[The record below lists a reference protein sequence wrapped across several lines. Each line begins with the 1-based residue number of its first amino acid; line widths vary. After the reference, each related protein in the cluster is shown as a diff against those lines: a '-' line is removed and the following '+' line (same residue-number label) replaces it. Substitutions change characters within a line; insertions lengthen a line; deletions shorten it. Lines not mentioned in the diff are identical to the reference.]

1 MTILAEP
8 DVKVM
13 SQRLPGGFILAL
25 SQGAVKHLH
34 VLGCPTPSPFV
45 SMLVRMKNI
54 VMVWDD
60 AFSLGHICNFFPRKH
75 PCTFANSCLY
85 AWLWRSSLVPVC
97 LASLLPL
104 EHSSMMWL
112 PLLGTLQNTVF
123 YSLFIESFSYTM
135 SMLQV
140 SIAFLFLFLFLP
152 FFPPFKQLKET
163 AKAATCFNW
172 VATMLWCCAILS
184 LSSLPTP
191 EATCPYTDTSR
202 IGLETPGID
211 WHWSSDGKWLTTT
224 FHLTKLL
231 YPKGYQGHYL
241 SPHATVSG
249 RRHSWLVNF
258 GAFERGFLFLALWM
272 ILRQHQAKKTSA
284 IRHNFTWSFLGYLT
298 DLKIFFFVYNKA
310 KVDKTWYWI
319 FF

>member
-1 MTILAEP
+1 MSHFVSPEEWMTILAEP

-97 LASLLPL
+97 LVSLLPL

-152 FFPPFKQLKET
+152 FFP
-163 AKAATCFNW
+163 
-172 VATMLWCCAILS
+172 S
-184 LSSLPTP
+184 L
-191 EATCPYTDTSR
+191 
-202 IGLETPGID
+202 
-211 WHWSSDGKWLTTT
+211 
-224 FHLTKLL
+224 
-231 YPKGYQGHYL
+231 
-241 SPHATVSG
+241 
-249 RRHSWLVNF
+249 
-258 GAFERGFLFLALWM
+258 
-272 ILRQHQAKKTSA
+272 
-284 IRHNFTWSFLGYLT
+284 
-298 DLKIFFFVYNKA
+298 
-310 KVDKTWYWI
+310 
-319 FF
+319 